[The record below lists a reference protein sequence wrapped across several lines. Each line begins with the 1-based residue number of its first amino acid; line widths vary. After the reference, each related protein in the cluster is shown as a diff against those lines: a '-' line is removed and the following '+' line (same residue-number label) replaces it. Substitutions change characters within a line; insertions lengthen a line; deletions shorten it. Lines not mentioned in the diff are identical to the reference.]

1 MFIKLTSLKG
11 KKYLVNTLHV
21 DCIRAIDIERDGCEV
36 DPDYFK
42 YAKSCVIARPLD
54 SDDDTDSKDY
64 YRESLEQIEKLL
76 AKAK

>member
-1 MFIKLTSLKG
+1 MFIKLTSLTG

-21 DCIRAIDIERDGCEV
+21 DCIRAVEDRDASDI

-42 YAKSCVIARPLD
+42 YAKSCVIDRLLD
-54 SDDDTDSKDY
+54 SDDETDEISY

-76 AKAK
+76 SKVK

>member
-21 DCIRAIDIERDGCEV
+21 DCIRAIDKDKDGSEV

-42 YAKSCVIARPLD
+42 YAKSCVIDRPLD
-54 SDDDTDSKDY
+54 SDDDTDSKAY

-76 AKAK
+76 SKVK